1 MESHLTIV
9 PLLAVGQ
16 YPVVCKDKELV
27 HLTPPSGQT
36 CGDYLTSY
44 INASGGYIT
53 DPSATD
59 TCSYCSS
66 ATTDEFLANNFNIFY
81 SQRWRNFGLMW
92 AYIFFNVSIIARLL
106 ASQITDDDIHVE
118 SDCRYLWFDV
128 VLPYPNRE
136 HSWFSETFGGWKDKV
151 CLRGLEG
158 ACAMVIYDF

>member
-1 MESHLTIV
+1 M
-9 PLLAVGQ
+9 GQ

-92 AYIFFNVSIIARLL
+92 AYIFFNVSIIALLL
-106 ASQITDDDIHVE
+106 ALRITDGDLHVE
-118 SDCRYLWFDV
+118 TR
-128 VLPYPNRE
+128 LPL
-136 HSWFSETFGGWKDKV
+136 S
-151 CLRGLEG
+151 
-158 ACAMVIYDF
+158 MV